1 MWFVMREVGLELL
14 ETAEHRYVT
23 TKDVAASRRDVWAT
37 FADPSTWPAWWPGV
51 TAATYRPQGIPF
63 GVGTMRR
70 ATVSR
75 QRYEETMLAWDEG
88 VRFAYRI
95 DRATLPLAR
104 AQVECTELEDRPGG
118 GTRVCWTLAIDPRLM
133 MRIAAPFLPG
143 IIDRL
148 FVQAMAGLDTYVAA
162 RASGR

>member
-14 ETAEHRYVT
+14 ETAAQRYVT
-23 TKDVAASRRDVWAT
+23 TRDVAASRHDVWSV
-37 FADPSTWPAWWPGV
+37 FADPTTWSAWWPGV
-51 TAATYRPQGIPF
+51 STASYREQGSPF

-70 ATVSR
+70 ATVGR

-88 VRFAYRI
+88 ERFAYRI
-95 DRATLPLAR
+95 DRATLPLAH
-104 AQVECTELEDRPGG
+104 AQVECTAFEDRPGG
-118 GTRVCWTLAIDPRLM
+118 GTRVTWTLAIEPRLM
-133 MRIAAPFLPG
+133 MRVAAPFFPG

-148 FVQAMAGLDTYVAA
+148 FVRAMAGLDAYVAA